1 MEKNTFVF
9 YKAWMDAIEGLPDEV
24 RLEIYE
30 AIIRYGTSGILS
42 DLKPMAKIALNFV
55 KSRMDSDFERFI
67 DTCEKRREYGRLGG
81 LKKADNSRQNV
92 AKASLAKKNVANV
105 AKASLAR
112 QNVANVAKASLAR
125 QNVANV
131 ADIDI
136 DYDIDIGSSDEE
148 QKKKPTYV
156 GKKEDAADAAA
167 LLEVREKRFYDS
179 LVEYTAVYGAEMV
192 RAFYDYWTEPNKS
205 RTKMR
210 FEQERTWDTARRL
223 KAWAEREK
231 EFIKNNN
238 HGTDRKGNTAAERR
252 VDAANLVARLIAE
265 NE

>member
-42 DLKPMAKIALNFV
+42 DLKPMARLAFNFV
-55 KSRMDSDFERFI
+55 KADMDRDAGEYERI
-67 DTCEKRREYGRLGG
+67 CEQNRQKALGRWQRVKESPWQDATGCHSMQQHATACHG
-81 LKKADNSRQNV
+81 MPQHYDNDN
-92 AKASLAKKNVANV
+92 
-105 AKASLAR
+105 
-112 QNVANVAKASLAR
+112 
-125 QNVANV
+125 
-131 ADIDI
+131 
-136 DYDIDIGSSDEE
+136 DYDNDK
-148 QKKKPTYV
+148 KKKPTYV

-252 VDAANLVARLIAE
+252 VDAANLVARLLTE

>member
-1 MEKNTFVF
+1 MDRESFIFHKE
-9 YKAWMDAIEGLPDEV
+9 WMDAIEGLPDEV

-81 LKKADNSRQNV
+81 LKKADNARQNV
-92 AKASLAKKNVANV
+92 AKASLAKK
-105 AKASLAR
+105 
-112 QNVANVAKASLAR
+112 NVANVAKASLAR

-136 DYDIDIGSSDEE
+136 DYDIDIGSSNEE